1 VADGPEWLR
10 RWPLSPPIRG
20 TPGGN
25 VLAKLRARNKKA
37 FAEDVRRIGAAPH
50 RRKAPACPAP

>member
-1 VADGPEWLR
+1 LR